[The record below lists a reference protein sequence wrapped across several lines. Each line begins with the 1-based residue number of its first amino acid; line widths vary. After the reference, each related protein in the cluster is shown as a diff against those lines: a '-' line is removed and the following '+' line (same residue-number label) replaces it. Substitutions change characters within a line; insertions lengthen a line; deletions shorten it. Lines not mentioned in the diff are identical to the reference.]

1 MNFKKELNSLRGL
14 VLNIGIVVAL
24 VVLVL
29 FIFFYKVMP
38 YITNQNK
45 LVAVPDLTGMNS
57 NEAIQFLKARQ
68 LQYEFG
74 DSLFRADADP
84 LVVLHQYPKANSK
97 VKLYRKIKLN
107 LNAITPPLVSYPD
120 LSGYTYQ
127 FAKQQLEVS
136 GLGVYS
142 ITYKTDIATNAV
154 LESTLAGEVI
164 LPGHK
169 LAKGTKVDLVI
180 GMPKDQSLI
189 VPGSGLSVYDS
200 TGISR

>member
-1 MNFKKELNSLRGL
+1 MNFRKESNSLRGL
-14 VLNIGIVVAL
+14 VLNIGVVVA
-24 VVLVL
+24 VLML
-29 FIFFYKVMP
+29 MSFTFFYEVMP

-45 LVAVPDLTGMNS
+45 VVTVPDLRGMSS

-97 VKLYRKIKLN
+97 VKLHRKIKLN
-107 LNAITPPLVSYPD
+107 LNATTPPLVSYPD

-127 FAKQQLEVS
+127 FAKQQLEAS
-136 GLGVYS
+136 GLGVRN
-142 ITYKTDIATNAV
+142 ITYKVDIATNAV
-154 LESTLAGEVI
+154 LESTVAGEVI
-164 LPGHK
+164 LPRQQ

-180 GMPKDQSLI
+180 GMPEDQSPM
-189 VPGSGLSVYDS
+189 VPDSAQSVYDS
-200 TGISR
+200 SGISR